1 MYSAFFNNITYTS
14 PKVPTLYTVMSSGAD
29 AANAAI
35 YGEYTHPFVLEKDQ
49 VVQIIVNNNDV
60 GKHPFH
66 LHGHNFQAIWRSDE
80 DAGNYIPTSDP
91 DFPQTPMRRDTF
103 TVHPHGNI
111 VLRFRADNPGV
122 WLFHCHIEWHV
133 DSGLIATMV
142 EAPLELQK
150 SLTIPAD
157 HIAACEAAGTPY
169 TGNAA
174 GNNVNLFDL
183 SGQNEPPAPLPDG

>member
-1 MYSAFFNNITYTS
+1 MPSAFFNNITYQS

-35 YGEYTHPFVLEKDQ
+35 YGQYSHPFVFERDQ
-49 VVQIIVNNNDV
+49 VIQIVVNNNDV

-66 LHGHNFQAIWRSDE
+66 LHGHNFQAIWRSDIE
-80 DAGNYIPTSDP
+80 AGDYNSTSDLG
-91 DFPQTPMRRDTF
+91 FPATPMRRDTF
-103 TVHPHGNI
+103 AVRPNGNI
-111 VLRFRADNPGV
+111 VLRFKADNPGV

-133 DSGLIATMV
+133 DAGLIATMV

-150 SLTIPAD
+150 SLTIPPD

-169 TGNAA
+169 VGNAA
-174 GNNVNLFDL
+174 GNTIDLFDL

>member
-1 MYSAFFNNITYTS
+1 
-14 PKVPTLYTVMSSGAD
+14 MSSGED
-29 AANAAI
+29 ATNSAI
-35 YGEYTHPFVLEKDQ
+35 YGEYSHPFVLEKGQ
-49 VVQIIVNNNDV
+49 VVQIVVNNNDV

-80 DAGNYIPTSDP
+80 DAGNFIPTPDP
-91 DFPQTPMRRDTF
+91 DYPETPMRRDTF
-103 TVHPHGNI
+103 TVHPKGNV

-133 DSGLIATMV
+133 DSGLIVTMV

-150 SLTIPAD
+150 TLVIPTD
-157 HIAACEAAGTPY
+157 HIAACEIAGTPY

-174 GNNVNLFDL
+174 GNKDNLFDL